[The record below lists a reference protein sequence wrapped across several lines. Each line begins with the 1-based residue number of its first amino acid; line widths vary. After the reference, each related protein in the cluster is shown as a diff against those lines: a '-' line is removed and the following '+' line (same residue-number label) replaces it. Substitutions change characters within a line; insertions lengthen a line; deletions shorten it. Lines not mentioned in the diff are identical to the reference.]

1 MKSILYNIQDV
12 ASDIS
17 SFTNCDEIDYLVLNQ
32 SLHPLKILFKI
43 IVMIIPK
50 YRKKKFKSESIERQ
64 GKLTQY
70 HLRNNI

>member
-50 YRKKKFKSESIERQ
+50 YRKKIQIWIHRKTRQ
-64 GKLTQY
+64 VDPISFEK
-70 HLRNNI
+70 

>member
-50 YRKKKFKSESIERQ
+50 YRKKIQIWIHRKTRQVDPKSFE
-64 GKLTQY
+64 K
-70 HLRNNI
+70 

>member
-1 MKSILYNIQDV
+1 MLSLQTLKDFIKCTQIMKSILYNIQDV

-50 YRKKKFKSESIERQ
+50 YRKKIQ
-64 GKLTQY
+64 
-70 HLRNNI
+70 I

>member
-50 YRKKKFKSESIERQ
+50 YRKKIQIWIHRKTRQ
-64 GKLTQY
+64 VVDPISFEK
-70 HLRNNI
+70 

>member
-32 SLHPLKILFKI
+32 SLHPLKILSKI

-50 YRKKKFKSESIERQ
+50 YRKKIQIWIHRKTRQVDPKSFE
-64 GKLTQY
+64 K
-70 HLRNNI
+70 